1 MTWRKRSTLL
11 SRPHGITIPATSVLI
26 APQWLLAPVSRRQD
40 LGCNRTP
47 AKSRFV
53 RSLTNDH
60 LLDKRISSFRYLPS
74 SMRDRDSCRTVQ
86 ECPDYFSDF
95 PENEEYA
102 LPFLPNLKTDV
113 VRQPAGRDS
122 CWGAAAHSAQVVVS
136 HHKAAR
142 FNKTQVAMESSAI
155 DSSTEL

>member
-26 APQWLLAPVSRRQD
+26 APQWLLAPVSRRQV

-47 AKSRFV
+47 ANSRFV
-53 RSLTNDH
+53 RSLSNDH
-60 LLDKRISSFRYLPS
+60 LRDKRISSFRYLPS
-74 SMRDRDSCRTVQ
+74 SMRGRDSCRTVQ
-86 ECPDYFSDF
+86 ECPAYPSEF

-102 LPFLPNLKTDV
+102 LTFLPNLKTDV

-122 CWGAAAHSAQVVVS
+122 SRGAAAHSAQAVVS

-142 FNKTQVAMESSAI
+142 FTHTQVAMESSAI